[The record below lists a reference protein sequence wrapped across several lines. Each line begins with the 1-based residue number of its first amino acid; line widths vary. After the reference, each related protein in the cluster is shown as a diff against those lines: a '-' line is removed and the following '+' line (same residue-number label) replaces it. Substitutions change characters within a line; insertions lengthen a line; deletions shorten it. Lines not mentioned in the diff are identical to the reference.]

1 MGNTVPIIIVL
12 IIIYIFAILDNY
24 TPTKKIE
31 KFKHLTGNFRHKK
44 TPKGVITEV
53 EVRGNN
59 ELFYRKGTK
68 EELKFLNINKYIE

>member
-1 MGNTVPIIIVL
+1 MGNTLPIVIVL

-31 KFKHLTGNFRHKK
+31 EFKHLTGNFRHKK

-53 EVRGNN
+53 EVRYSN